1 MNLHEKRQCY
11 KWTGK
16 SVSALYFLFY
26 WIQLVLNSPPL
37 LHSIKLQM
45 KYKIFVINL
54 DERADKFKNAEDQ
67 ILAQNLVCERVS
79 AVRGSNLS
87 QKEVDAAYDSKL
99 NKQRY
104 LKALSL
110 GEIGCYLSHISAW
123 QKIVDEK
130 LDYAI
135 ILEDDCKLEASF
147 KEITNII
154 PMLKDWDYMKLTGP
168 RGGRKIQERQ
178 LVTQGFELT
187 HFNKVPTS
195 ASGQVV
201 SLNGAKK
208 LLANS
213 TPFYRPVDVDIQQ
226 YWEKGIDVIGIEP
239 KLTDTC
245 GMDSDI
251 TAMAKTSGRANKSAL
266 WPRIQFRI
274 TAAIK
279 TSNQNKK
286 RPNLSLYLK

>member
-1 MNLHEKRQCY
+1 
-11 KWTGK
+11 
-16 SVSALYFLFY
+16 
-26 WIQLVLNSPPL
+26 
-37 LHSIKLQM
+37 M
-45 KYKIFVINL
+45 KFKIFVINL

-67 ILAQNLVCERVS
+67 ILAQNLVCERIS

-87 QKEVDAAYDSKL
+87 QQELEQAYNSEL
-99 NKQRY
+99 NKKNY

-123 QKIVDEK
+123 QKIVDED

-135 ILEDDCKLEASF
+135 VLEDDCKLEANF
-147 KEITNII
+147 KEITKII
-154 PMLKDWDYMKLTGP
+154 PLLKDWDYMKLTGP

-178 LVTQGFELT
+178 SIIQGFELT
-187 HFNKVPTS
+187 HFDKVPTS
-195 ASGQVV
+195 ASGQVI
-201 SLNGAKK
+201 SFAGAKK
-208 LLANS
+208 LLAHS

-251 TAMAKTSGRANKSAL
+251 TAMAKASGRANKSAF

-279 TSNQNKK
+279 TLNQNKK

>member
-1 MNLHEKRQCY
+1 
-11 KWTGK
+11 
-16 SVSALYFLFY
+16 
-26 WIQLVLNSPPL
+26 
-37 LHSIKLQM
+37 M